1 MAKSKAVQT
10 LLETAVA
17 LAGTIENEALNK
29 AIGELEALEDATH
42 SNTEY
47 KNLKDI
53 MDELENNAGGD
64 NPKGDENTPKDET
77 PKSDEQEK
85 TQVDNAG
92 GDEPK
97 QKPKRLNYT
106 GIRMIGNKWY
116 SIKDKYKKSFAT
128 ADECAK
134 HFNS

>member
-10 LLETAVA
+10 LLATAVA

-29 AIGELEALEDATH
+29 AIGELEALEDAAH

-64 NPKGDENTPKDET
+64 
-77 PKSDEQEK
+77 
-85 TQVDNAG
+85 
-92 GDEPK
+92 EPK
-97 QKPKRLNYT
+97 QKPKRLNYA

>member
-1 MAKSKAVQT
+1 MAKSKAVQA
-10 LLETAVA
+10 LLATAVA

-47 KNLKDI
+47 KNLKDLV
-53 MDELENNAGGD
+53 DELENDAGGD
-64 NPKGDENTPKDET
+64 NPKGDENTPNDET
-77 PKSDEQEK
+77 QKENQEQK
-85 TQVDNAG
+85 TQVDDAG

-97 QKPKRLNYT
+97 EKPKRLNYA

>member
-10 LLETAVA
+10 LLATAIA
-17 LAGTIENEALNK
+17 LAGTIENEDLNK
-29 AIGELEALEDATH
+29 AIGKLEALEDATH

-47 KNLKDI
+47 KNLKDLV
-53 MDELENNAGGD
+53 DELENDAGGD
-64 NPKGDENTPKDET
+64 NPKGEESTQTDET
-77 PKSDEQEK
+77 PKDNKEKK
-85 TQVDNAG
+85 TQVDDAG
-92 GDEPK
+92 GNEPK
-97 QKPKRLNYT
+97 EKPKRLNYA